1 MIARYNNL
9 SFVFALPGFAL
20 QIIGRMWLDSPEK
33 SQFGLIMMLVGT
45 GLVLLGFA
53 NYAKSRGRHPA
64 WCLAAF
70 LSVIGLVILAMLE
83 DRTRDSSK

>member
-9 SFVFALPGFAL
+9 SFVFALPGFVL
-20 QIIGRMWLDSPEK
+20 QIIGRMWCDSPEK
-33 SQFGLIMMLVGT
+33 FQLGLLTLVVGT

-64 WCLAAF
+64 WCLLAF
-70 LSVIGLVILAMLE
+70 LWFPGLVILAMLD